1 LLLAIDTSTRWTGLA
16 LFDGV
21 EIIGELIWQTR
32 NHHTVELAPAIQE
45 LQARCGLKTADLQA
59 IGVAQGPGSFT
70 SLRIGMAIAKG
81 MALALHIP
89 VIGVPTLDILAAA
102 QPVRALPM
110 AAVLQAGRGRLAVG
124 WYTAE
129 SLSWKPQGEV
139 QVMSAADLSH
149 QISKPTLICGE
160 LSASDRQVLGR
171 KHKNAILAPPAQ
183 TLRRPS
189 YLAEL
194 AWNRWKA
201 GLVESILELAPV
213 YLHTSEAIPG

>member
-1 LLLAIDTSTRWTGLA
+1 MLLAIDTSTRWTGLA
-16 LFDGV
+16 LYDGV
-21 EIIGELIWQTR
+21 DVIGELIWQTR

-45 LQARCGLKTADLQA
+45 LFHRCGIHAHSLEV

-70 SLRIGMAIAKG
+70 SLRIGMAVAKG

-89 VIGVPTLDILAAA
+89 VIGVPTLDILAIA

-124 WYTAE
+124 WYTSE
-129 SLSWKPQGEV
+129 STAWRPQGEV
-139 QVMSAADLSH
+139 QVMTAPELSH
-149 QISKPTLICGE
+149 QIAKPTLICGE
-160 LSASDRQVLGR
+160 LTASDRQVLGR
-171 KHKNAILAPPAQ
+171 KHKNVILASPAQ

-201 GLVESILELAPV
+201 GLIDPVVALAPV
-213 YLHTSEAIPG
+213 YLHTAEAIPG